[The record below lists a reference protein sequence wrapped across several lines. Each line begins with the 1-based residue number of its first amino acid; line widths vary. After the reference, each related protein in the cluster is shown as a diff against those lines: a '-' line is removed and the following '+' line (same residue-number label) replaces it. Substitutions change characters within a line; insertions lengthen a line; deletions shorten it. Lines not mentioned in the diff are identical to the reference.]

1 MISEVKMSF
10 NINNLLD
17 SAGEFLGLNG
27 DPFTTPLGQKVG
39 SYDFYRFI
47 IENPL
52 SKFVKC

>member
-1 MISEVKMSF
+1 MILEVKMSF

-39 SYDFYRFI
+39 ILKSCVSLI
-47 IENPL
+47 
-52 SKFVKC
+52 V